1 MHVFYDLTGFGR
13 GLTLAVDL
21 CDRQLMATLSAPNRT
36 ILAVVFLAGGALQI
50 LGALVGLANAGNSGG
65 FYLLSNLAIGAAFA
79 LMIAWYATTTLARVG
94 YFIAAL
100 GWLLLALTSLIN
112 LGVVGTVAVFIAVVG
127 SLFAA
132 VIVISSRPFAGQADI
147 LLFVGMIVG
156 AVNLLLSQYGAV
168 PNLLRALIV
177 VVFGALLVVASLVM
191 LGRKL
196 PSRAA

>member
-1 MHVFYDLTGFGR
+1 M
-13 GLTLAVDL
+13 
-21 CDRQLMATLSAPNRT
+21 
-36 ILAVVFLAGGALQI
+36 
-50 LGALVGLANAGNSGG
+50 
-65 FYLLSNLAIGAAFA
+65 
-79 LMIAWYATTTLARVG
+79 
-94 YFIAAL
+94 
-100 GWLLLALTSLIN
+100 
-112 LGVVGTVAVFIAVVG
+112 VGTVAVFIAVVG